1 MTWWKIPL
9 RVWSAQVSPT
19 SSSLNKSVP
28 KHTPQNQLWPL
39 VKENIGLSSSKVV
52 REGESLGS
60 CFLHKPFSGSTQ
72 SSAPLESL
80 ARCGRPNRG
89 TEGRARVS
97 VRFCVNS
104 SLEEFVFLGCELT
117 TLHWFILCVCTI
129 YRGGCFFALRAYIW
143 VCCCAG
149 YLPGLRL
156 SHKKALCCL

>member
-19 SSSLNKSVP
+19 SNSLNKSIP

-60 CFLHKPFSGSTQ
+60 CFPHKPFSGSSQ

-80 ARCGRPNRG
+80 AGCGRPNWG

-97 VRFCVNS
+97 VRFWVNI

-117 TLHWFILCVCTI
+117 ALHWFILCVMH
-129 YRGGCFFALRAYIW
+129 YLRRRLFL
-143 VCCCAG
+143 CSQSL
-149 YLPGLRL
+149 YLSSLLCRL
-156 SHKKALCCL
+156 PARFEAQP